1 MPFGPTD
8 DSSSPME
15 DAAEFF
21 ELADGRQLEVRPTT
35 AADGELLCGLF
46 AAMTVADRSRRFFSA
61 FKPRL
66 EWCRHW
72 AEVGSRGGFGVIA
85 IVHERAAT
93 GGGVVAGE
101 AGYAIRADGDGDLAV
116 TVAETWRGWLGPYL
130 VDVLVR
136 HASAHGLANLQAD
149 VLLENG
155 PMLAILRRRGPVAL
169 EHDSGAVRLSI
180 GTSGSPP
187 SWPRIDDRRRVLVEV
202 AGGRWSGERAANDAG
217 LSTVMC
223 PGPSRRG
230 RDGCPVLEGGRCRLA
245 DGADAIIVLL
255 DPDDNET
262 AQLIESHR
270 RMSPGV
276 PILVRR
282 AYGQAAGADHA
293 EDSDS
298 DGAVAD
304 GCIEVDSNGSVA
316 VGQVLSLVGHRVSGR
331 SGGFVAE

>member
-1 MPFGPTD
+1 MPSGPTD
-8 DSSSPME
+8 DSSSLT
-15 DAAEFF
+15 DSAAEFF

-46 AAMTVADRSRRFFSA
+46 EAMTVADRSRRFFSA

-66 EWCRHW
+66 EWCRDW
-72 AEVGSRGGFGVIA
+72 ADVGSRGGFGIIA
-85 IVHERAAT
+85 LVHERGT
-93 GGGVVAGE
+93 SDGGVVAGE

-116 TVAETWRGWLGPYL
+116 TVAEPWRGWLGPYL

-136 HASAHGLANLQAD
+136 HASAQGLANLQAD

-169 EHDSGAVRLSI
+169 EHDVGTVRLSI

-187 SWPRIDDRRRVLVEV
+187 SWPRIDERRRVLVEV

-230 RDGCPVLEGGRCRLA
+230 REGCPVLAGGRCPLA

-255 DPDDNET
+255 DPDDEET
-262 AQLIESHR
+262 ARLIESHR
-270 RMSPGV
+270 RMSPGI

-282 AYGQAAGADHA
+282 AHGQADGADHA
-293 EDSDS
+293 EDSVS

-304 GCIEVDSNGSVA
+304 GCIEVDSTGGGA
-316 VGQVLSLVGHRVSGR
+316 VGQVLSLVGHCVADD
-331 SGGFVAE
+331 SGGFVTE